1 MTSGAPR
8 LLILGCGTFAVQT
21 LEIAEEAGGFAPAG
35 FINSF
40 ETPTRGAQLEGL
52 PVFGIDALPFG
63 PDEALVVSGAVS
75 NRRRAAIEVLVQ
87 RGYRFAT
94 LVHPTAYVSRR
105 ATLRAGAVVNSG
117 VHLSIYVELAEHA
130 IINRAATIGHHTKV
144 GAFATVG
151 PGVTIAGSVSIGEGA
166 YIGAGSVLR
175 EGSAIGEGAVVGA
188 GAVVVKPVAA
198 HTLVTGVPASLARTG
213 VDGL

>member
-1 MTSGAPR
+1 MTQATPR

-21 LEIAEEAGGFAPAG
+21 LEIAEEAGGWEPAG

-40 ETPTRGAQLEGL
+40 EVPAPGTLLEGL
-52 PVFGIDALPFG
+52 PVFALDALPWG
-63 PDEALVVSGAVS
+63 PDDGLVVSGAVS
-75 NRRRAAIEVLVQ
+75 NRRRVAIEELSR

-94 LVHPTAYVSRR
+94 LVHPTAYISRR
-105 ATLRAGAVVNSG
+105 ATLREGTVVNSG
-117 VHLSIYVELAEHA
+117 VQLSIYVELGPHA
-130 IINRAATIGHHTKV
+130 IINRGATIGHHTKV

-151 PGVTIAGSVSIGEGA
+151 PGVTIAGSVVIGEGA
-166 YIGAGSVLR
+166 YIGAGSVIR
-175 EGSAIGEGAVVGA
+175 EGSAIGQGAVVGA

-198 HTLVTGVPASLARTG
+198 HTLVTGVPATVARTG

>member
-1 MTSGAPR
+1 MTSSPPR

-21 LEIAEEAGGFAPAG
+21 LEIAEEAGGFSPAG

-40 ETPTRGAQLEGL
+40 EVPAAGAELEGL
-52 PVFGIDALPFG
+52 PIFGIDSLPFG
-63 PDEALVVSGAVS
+63 PRDALVVSGAVS
-75 NRRRAAIEVLVQ
+75 NRRRAAVQALAQ
-87 RGYRFAT
+87 RGYQFAT

-105 ATLRAGAVVNSG
+105 ATLGAGAVVNSG
-117 VHLSIYVELAEHA
+117 VNISVYVELGEHA
-130 IINRAATIGHHTKV
+130 IVNRAATIGHHTRI

-151 PGVTIAGSVSIGEGA
+151 PGVTIAGSVTIGEGA
-166 YIGAGSVLR
+166 YVGAGSVLR
-175 EGSAIGEGAVVGA
+175 ESSVIGTGAVVGA

-198 HTLVTGVPASLARTG
+198 NTLVTGVPARVVKTG

>member
-1 MTSGAPR
+1 MTSSAPR

-40 ETPTRGAQLEGL
+40 ETPLEGTQLEGL
-52 PVFGIDALPFG
+52 PVFGIEALAFG
-63 PDEALVVSGAVS
+63 PRDALVVSGAVS
-75 NRRRAAIEVLVQ
+75 NRRRAAIEVLSQ
-87 RGYRFAT
+87 RGYGFAT

-105 ATLRAGAVVNSG
+105 AALRAGVVINSG
-117 VHLSIYVELAEHA
+117 VQLSVYVELGPHV
-130 IINRAATIGHHTKV
+130 IVNRAASIGHHTRI

-151 PGVTIAGSVSIGEGA
+151 PGTTIAGAVTIGEGA
-166 YIGAGSVLR
+166 YVGAGSVLR
-175 EGSAIGEGAVVGA
+175 EGSVIGAGAIVGA

-198 HTLVTGVPASLARTG
+198 HTLVMGVPASVVRTG

>member
-1 MTSGAPR
+1 MTKAEPR
-8 LLILGCGTFAVQT
+8 LIILGCGTFAVQT
-21 LEIAEEAGGFAPAG
+21 LEIAEEAGGFVPAG

-40 ETPTRGAQLEGL
+40 EAPAPGTTLEGL
-52 PVFGIDALPFG
+52 PVFGIDALPWG
-63 PDEALVVSGAVS
+63 PDDVLVVSGAVS
-75 NRRRAAIEVLVQ
+75 NRRRAAIEVLAS

-105 ATLRAGAVVNSG
+105 ATLREGAVVNSG
-117 VHLSIYVELAEHA
+117 VQLSIYVELGQHA
-130 IINRAATIGHHTKV
+130 IINRAASLGHHAKV

-151 PGVTIAGSVSIGEGA
+151 PGVTIAGSVVIGEDA
-166 YIGAGSVLR
+166 YIGAGSVVR
-175 EGSAIGEGAVVGA
+175 EGSAIGVGAVVGA

-198 HTLVTGVPASLARTG
+198 HTLVTGVPATVARTD